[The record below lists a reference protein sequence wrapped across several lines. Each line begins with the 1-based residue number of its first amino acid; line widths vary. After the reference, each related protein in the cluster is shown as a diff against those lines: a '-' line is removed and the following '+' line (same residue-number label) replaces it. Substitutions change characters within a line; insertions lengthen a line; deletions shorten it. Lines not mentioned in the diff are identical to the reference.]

1 MARKKKHEEH
11 VNAEAWAIPYGDLVT
26 LLFAL
31 FTVMYA
37 MSSVNE
43 GKFRVL
49 SDSMIAAFHGAPKS
63 LQPINVGAKQP
74 GKGGDKALVGV
85 TPTALMKLKDSSA
98 GGDLTPRDPDVGR
111 GFAHED
117 LAGALIRME
126 RQVQNAMQ
134 ALIDAKLVTVRR
146 ENMWL
151 EIEINTDILFP
162 SGAAEFSPA
171 AVAVLD
177 KLAEVLEPFPNPIRV
192 EGHTDNRPIRTAA
205 FPSNWELSAARAAS
219 VVHQFTKEG
228 IDPLRLE
235 IVGFGEFHPRQ
246 PNDSLEGRNAN
257 RRVAILVLEAVAPGS
272 TMTARTT
279 DQTPQSAAPGVDT
292 ADSGSATNRLLYRVP
307 PGEID
312 KTVLVKDQPKQQ
324 SSAPVGHIGPTEL
337 MWPGASDSEVKAPP
351 PTHE

>member
-37 MSSVNE
+37 ISSVNE

-63 LQPINVGAKQP
+63 IRPVNLGEKEP
-74 GKGGDKALVGV
+74 GKGGDKQLTGV
-85 TPTALMKLKDSSA
+85 TPTVFIKMNDKSTPDGNLP
-98 GGDLTPRDPDVGR
+98 PRDPTRSESGVR
-111 GFAHED
+111 SPD
-117 LAGALIRME
+117 LPGALIRMQ
-126 RQVQNAMQ
+126 RQVQDAMQ
-134 ALIDAKLVTVRR
+134 SLIDAKLVTVRR

-162 SGAAEFSPA
+162 SGAGEFSPTA
-171 AVAVLD
+171 EPVLD
-177 KLAEVLEPFPNPIRV
+177 KLAQVLKPFPNPIRV
-192 EGHTDNRPIRTAA
+192 EGHTDDRPIRTAS

-219 VVHQFTKEG
+219 VVHQFTRQG

-246 PNDSLEGRNAN
+246 PNSTIEGRNAN
-257 RRVAILVLEAVAPGS
+257 RRVVVLVLEEVSAGAPV
-272 TMTARTT
+272 TARTT
-279 DQTPQSAAPGVDT
+279 DQTPETAAPGIEM
-292 ADSGSATNRLLYRVP
+292 ADSSSAVNRLLYRVP
-307 PGEID
+307 PAALER
-312 KTVLVKDQPKQQ
+312 TVLVKEPAKPPPDEQPK
-324 SSAPVGHIGPTEL
+324 TE
-337 MWPGASDSEVKAPP
+337 
-351 PTHE
+351 